1 MEGKILETG
10 SADKGILHRLKKGTK
25 VKIIEIH
32 KLHYLCKNKAG
43 KTWIVQKDQIE
54 IL

>member
-10 SADKGILHRLKKGTK
+10 KAEKGIIHRFKKGTK

-32 KLHYLCKNKAG
+32 KYHYLCENKKG
-43 KTWIVQKDQIE
+43 EQFIVQKDQIE